1 MRKCTSARRI
11 ISIHAARE
19 GGDAYS
25 GGKDSDCIISIH
37 AAREGGDEGFEFDFN
52 LDFDISIHAAREG
65 GDRCHRE
72 QRVSILI
79 SIHAAREGGDRAAK
93 PAFKFLPISIH
104 AAREG
109 GDRRDTRKNQAR
121 LHFNP
126 RRP

>member
-1 MRKCTSARRI
+1 MKAATNMRKCTSARRI

-65 GDRCHRE
+65 GDP
-72 QRVSILI
+72 QRLSV
-79 SIHAAREGGDRAAK
+79 RA
-93 PAFKFLPISIH
+93 
-104 AAREG
+104 
-109 GDRRDTRKNQAR
+109 
-121 LHFNP
+121 NP
-126 RRP
+126 V